1 MPPSN
6 ATSDDPILSVNEL
19 TRGLSDL
26 VEAHYD
32 DVWVEGELSD
42 FTRAAS
48 GHCYFTLTDEDAQ
61 IRCVMWKHRICA
73 SSSVSVK

>member
-1 MPPSN
+1 MLIVPALFVSTASPV
-6 ATSDDPILSVNEL
+6 ATSDSPQVLSVTEL

-48 GHCYFTLTDEDAQ
+48 GHCYFTLTEAPDAV
-61 IRCVMWKHRICA
+61 RLL
-73 SSSVSVK
+73 